1 MLPDLN
7 ALNQEALKALVLAQH
22 EQLLSRDNEI
32 ENLKLRVLKLQRMQ
46 FGRKSERLDR
56 QIEQL
61 QLRLEDLESGQTTNP
76 PPEPSAAQRA
86 PVPPHLPDA
95 NRRVARCPRICRAKP
110 GPTRPSKLP
119 APIAAARYARS
130 AKMFPNCWNTFRRT
144 S

>member
-86 PVPPHLPDA
+86 PVPPPPRRQPARRPRPANLPRETRTYA
-95 NRRVARCPRICRAKP
+95 PKQAACPDC
-110 GPTRPSKLP
+110 GGTLRPLGEDVSQLLE
-119 APIAAARYARS
+119 
-130 AKMFPNCWNTFRRT
+130 
-144 S
+144 